1 MGIIIWQYHST
12 PWTKRNLSLFLLPSF
27 RHLYR
32 SHSHFTLLFSF
43 LLFFVLSSSPNE
55 AGFVLIGS
63 HASSF
68 LFRSRHASRMRFRPP
83 CIWRAVVTVVSEII
97 LDTHGTQISVI
108 PGAFHSPPHGLP
120 RVSSLRSSRVLFRL
134 ATLHF
139 VCLRMGN
146 RVRSRWRALAKGWKV
161 NSVRLRNRSGADD
174 TIRSLCVLRMGVIL
188 WIVRTWEHVSKRA
201 LWSLQFMVSISTRSD
216 HELCNFKWRKIIG
229 YTMQYYCTMDKIAHI
244 QLTRQYHV
252 LLI

>member
-97 LDTHGTQISVI
+97 LDTHGIQISVI

-120 RVSSLRSSRVLFRL
+120 RVPSIISRSFSARDITFCLFKDGQPCAVEVTSARQ
-134 ATLHF
+134 
-139 VCLRMGN
+139 RME
-146 RVRSRWRALAKGWKV
+146 S
-161 NSVRLRNRSGADD
+161 
-174 TIRSLCVLRMGVIL
+174 
-188 WIVRTWEHVSKRA
+188 
-201 LWSLQFMVSISTRSD
+201 
-216 HELCNFKWRKIIG
+216 
-229 YTMQYYCTMDKIAHI
+229 
-244 QLTRQYHV
+244 
-252 LLI
+252 